1 MSYSKGEKAQSIM
14 TDSVEDIDRSM
25 SFSRQESSMASSV
38 LRFNDIN
45 FVVGKGDKKRNLLEN
60 VNGKVKWGRKFLS
73 YK

>member
-1 MSYSKGEKAQSIM
+1 
-14 TDSVEDIDRSM
+14 
-25 SFSRQESSMASSV
+25 MASSV